1 MTQKLGA
8 LKGLCARLSEVDG
21 YLQNVL
27 SGRLPVNHRIVY
39 ELQDIFNL
47 LPNLDVDELVKAFAV
62 KTNDMMLAIYL
73 ASIIRSIVA
82 LHNLVDNRLL
92 NKEKERKRE
101 EEAKKKEEDK
111 KEDKDGKDGKGESKE
126 GKEGKGRS
134 EPRGGGARARPAPDR
149 RGPAP
154 RGRRALPGGERG
166 AGTIVHSYRRRGTCP
181 RGLHELRRYPETR
194 LYLVKTQSTF
204 FRAVRP
210 RPAHDRPTP
219 PPGPACPPRSA
230 PRGPAGTQRGRSRP
244 GPRFEYTRR
253 TAAHHIYGTHV
264 RSSALHQQGP
274 TDHTTRTPRHTGR
287 RS

>member
-126 GKEGKGRS
+126 GKEGK
-134 EPRGGGARARPAPDR
+134 ENN
-149 RGPAP
+149 
-154 RGRRALPGGERG
+154 
-166 AGTIVHSYRRRGTCP
+166 
-181 RGLHELRRYPETR
+181 
-194 LYLVKTQSTF
+194 K
-204 FRAVRP
+204 
-210 RPAHDRPTP
+210 
-219 PPGPACPPRSA
+219 
-230 PRGPAGTQRGRSRP
+230 
-244 GPRFEYTRR
+244 
-253 TAAHHIYGTHV
+253 
-264 RSSALHQQGP
+264 
-274 TDHTTRTPRHTGR
+274 
-287 RS
+287 

>member
-111 KEDKDGKDGKGESKE
+111 EDKDGKDGKGGKGESKE
-126 GKEGKGRS
+126 GKEGK
-134 EPRGGGARARPAPDR
+134 EN
-149 RGPAP
+149 
-154 RGRRALPGGERG
+154 
-166 AGTIVHSYRRRGTCP
+166 
-181 RGLHELRRYPETR
+181 
-194 LYLVKTQSTF
+194 KK
-204 FRAVRP
+204 
-210 RPAHDRPTP
+210 
-219 PPGPACPPRSA
+219 
-230 PRGPAGTQRGRSRP
+230 
-244 GPRFEYTRR
+244 
-253 TAAHHIYGTHV
+253 
-264 RSSALHQQGP
+264 
-274 TDHTTRTPRHTGR
+274 
-287 RS
+287 